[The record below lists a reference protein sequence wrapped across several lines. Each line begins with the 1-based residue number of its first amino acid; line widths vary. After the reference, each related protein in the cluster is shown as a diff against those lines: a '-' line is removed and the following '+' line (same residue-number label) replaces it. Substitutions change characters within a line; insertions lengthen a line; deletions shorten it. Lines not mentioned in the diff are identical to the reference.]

1 MRRFL
6 AVVFIAAVTTSC
18 ITDIAK
24 WRCDQ
29 RYLYPET
36 REPCYRAKE
45 ARWDNWLGI

>member
-1 MRRFL
+1 MRVFL
-6 AVVFIAAVTTSC
+6 VAVLIGVCVTGCT
-18 ITDIAK
+18 TVAK

-45 ARWDNWLGI
+45 ARWDNWLGL